1 VQNGSGDS
9 VRLITS
15 SGRQRAFCNS
25 VESPSQLLS
34 PPDTCANTY
43 PDTAAAEDTRMEAAE
58 AVMVVPPTAA
68 TVVTRAAAAVDMVA
82 EAEVIA

>member
-9 VRLITS
+9 VRPITS

-43 PDTAAAEDTRMEAAE
+43 PDTAAAEDTRMEAA
-58 AVMVVPPTAA
+58 MVVPPTAA

>member
-1 VQNGSGDS
+1 
-9 VRLITS
+9 
-15 SGRQRAFCNS
+15 
-25 VESPSQLLS
+25 
-34 PPDTCANTY
+34 
-43 PDTAAAEDTRMEAAE
+43 MEAAE